1 MINTL
6 GTKQRF
12 VKQFEKW
19 RFVRICVVKISH
31 RMGGMERK
39 MKNII
44 INRMEQ
50 KIENSNV
57 FTQKHTLK
65 RHEDCGVEKCVL
77 LCVIESLS
85 VAWFPRQICLP
96 QPILSVSLC
105 KLCGAQQPTWI
116 KERKKQKLYALVKW
130 SSFILSE

>member
-1 MINTL
+1 
-6 GTKQRF
+6 
-12 VKQFEKW
+12 
-19 RFVRICVVKISH
+19 
-31 RMGGMERK
+31 MGGMERK

-85 VAWFPRQICLP
+85 VA
-96 QPILSVSLC
+96 
-105 KLCGAQQPTWI
+105 
-116 KERKKQKLYALVKW
+116 
-130 SSFILSE
+130 